1 MSTAAIAPTTT
12 TGNVER
18 ALLVQ
23 GFLVALDS
31 EGRSPATAR
40 LYQYGLQRLFGVLD
54 RFGLGAVPLAQ
65 LTREHLEHA
74 LAELRREGLSP
85 STRQAVHR
93 AMRAFWRWAL
103 EEGEIRENIAARVKA
118 PVGEEKVVDVLTDE
132 QRDALFRSLRR
143 DGSLLGLRDLTAI
156 TILSDTGL
164 RASELLS
171 LTVEA
176 IDVQQRRAIILGK
189 GARERII
196 GLEPGTLRLLRRY
209 WRRAS
214 IMQGAILRGRT
225 GGPLT
230 LSGLYL
236 AIRRRGQQAGIP
248 SLHPHVFR
256 HGTATALLTAGVQ
269 EADVRLLLGWSR
281 GSRMLE
287 RYTKSTAVERALK
300 VRQAVRLVR

>member
-1 MSTAAIAPTTT
+1 MNTTT
-12 TGNVER
+12 ITTPIENADREV
-18 ALLVQ
+18 LVQ
-23 GFLVALDS
+23 SFLVALDS
-31 EGRSPATAR
+31 EGHSPATAR
-40 LYQYGLQRLFGVLD
+40 LYTYGLQRLFGVLA
-54 RFGLGAVPLAQ
+54 GLGLGTVPLPQ

-103 EEGEIRENIAARVKA
+103 EEGEIRTNVAARVKA
-118 PVGEEKVVDVLTDE
+118 PVGVETVVNVLTDE

-156 TILSDTGL
+156 TMLSDTGL
-164 RASELLS
+164 RASELLN

-176 IDVQQRRAIILGK
+176 IDMQQLRALVRGK
-189 GARERII
+189 GARERVI

-209 WRRAS
+209 WRRAGVTE
-214 IMQGAILRGRT
+214 GAILRSRT

-236 AIRRRGQQAGIP
+236 AVRRRGRAAGIP
-248 SLHPHVFR
+248 GLHPHAFR
-256 HGTATALLTAGVQ
+256 HGVATALLKAGVQ

-287 RYTKSTAVERALK
+287 RYTKATAVERALES
-300 VRQAVRLVR
+300 RQAVRLVR